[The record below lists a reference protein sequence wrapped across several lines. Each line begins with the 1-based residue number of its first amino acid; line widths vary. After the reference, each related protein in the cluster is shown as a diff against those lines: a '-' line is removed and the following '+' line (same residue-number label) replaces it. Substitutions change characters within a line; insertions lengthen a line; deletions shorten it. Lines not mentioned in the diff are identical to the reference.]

1 MGASIEQKHK
11 NTWHTIAFSSRF
23 LNEHESRYST
33 NELELLAVVWSLEHF
48 KHYFYGT
55 EFTIQTDHRA
65 LLSAL
70 NENRGNK
77 TYQSRLTKWVD
88 RLLPFNFKLEHIPGK
103 NMGFGDYLSRH
114 PKTKPPPPSEDDI
127 KYIINLINDFIFGL
141 TKNSIESTS
150 ANRTQTD
157 NYQPINN
164 ATNNYPQANNSNNAF
179 CLNSSKFKSPSIT
192 SNSTLSLPK
201 SKSNQKSKHNSNF
214 ISSKHTNKHNSK
226 FTNSKKSIST
236 NSIYTKNSIN
246 PQGQI
251 NVTTRNRPRHNTFD
265 QQIPKRKRSPNKP
278 KTKMSANQSS
288 TQTIAT
294 QTEDISNKGRGR
306 SPIRPD
312 PSNPIFTLSSATNM
326 PQ

>member
-1 MGASIEQKHK
+1 
-11 NTWHTIAFSSRF
+11 
-23 LNEHESRYST
+23 
-33 NELELLAVVWSLEHF
+33 
-48 KHYFYGT
+48 
-55 EFTIQTDHRA
+55 
-65 LLSAL
+65 
-70 NENRGNK
+70 
-77 TYQSRLTKWVD
+77 
-88 RLLPFNFKLEHIPGK
+88 
-103 NMGFGDYLSRH
+103 MGFGDYLSRH

-127 KYIINLINDFIFGL
+127 KYIINLINDFISGL
-141 TKNSIESTS
+141 TKNSIENTS
-150 ANRTQTD
+150 ASRTQTD

-201 SKSNQKSKHNSNF
+201 SKSNHKSKHNSNF

-226 FTNSKKSIST
+226 FTNSKKSISR

-288 TQTIAT
+288 TQTIAN

-326 PQ
+326 PQYRKTWHKYLAKMSWPKPQVETKWWHPISNWLEIATGKP